1 MSWGAGR
8 AGTGG
13 GMAAPQGSPFTPTVP
28 GAWCPWSEWTACSQP
43 CRGQMRTR
51 SRACSCPAPQHGGA
65 PCPRE
70 AGEAGA
76 QHQRETCTSPTECP
90 GETPHQAAPIP
101 VGWDLL
107 GLPRQRDAFVFLPQ
121 WMEPGARGDHGLPVT
136 CAWGSPIAAECV
148 AGPPP
153 LREAG
158 PALGATG
165 RVAPVRAIPLS
176 ARVRTSV
183 EMAGGGG
190 GL

>member
-1 MSWGAGR
+1 M
-8 AGTGG
+8 
-13 GMAAPQGSPFTPTVP
+13 
-28 GAWCPWSEWTACSQP
+28 
-43 CRGQMRTR
+43 
-51 SRACSCPAPQHGGA
+51 
-65 PCPRE
+65 
-70 AGEAGA
+70 
-76 QHQRETCTSPTECP
+76 
-90 GETPHQAAPIP
+90 
-101 VGWDLL
+101 GWDLL

-165 RVAPVRAIPLS
+165 RAAPVRAIPLS